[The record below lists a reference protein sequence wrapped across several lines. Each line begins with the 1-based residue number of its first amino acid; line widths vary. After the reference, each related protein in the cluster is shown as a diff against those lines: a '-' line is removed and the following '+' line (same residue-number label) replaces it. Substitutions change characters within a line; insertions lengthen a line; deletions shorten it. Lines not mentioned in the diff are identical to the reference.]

1 MTERTQLNV
10 NISPELLKVLKQN
23 AIKSGL
29 TLAKYVTQLIQSY
42 VSKEDLIEDEHMIN
56 KRINSMES
64 QLIEISEKLN
74 SFNRM
79 IPNTSLKE
87 EKESISDL
95 VSSPR
100 KAAKPKKPSAAN
112 VKRMGELIAQHFKN
126 IQREEVLSAKEAWR
140 LFLDQENSKLMK
152 DEHLT
157 TILDVFRGEENLTLE
172 MIQHIG
178 LTYGRCPVLA
188 DLMTMSDLPIK
199 RELTQLINDVE
210 MYIAHVANNQNKIF
224 EVQPIDV

>member
-10 NISPELLKVLKQN
+10 NISPELLKLLKQN

-100 KAAKPKKPSAAN
+100 KAAKPKKPSSAN
-112 VKRMGELIAQHFKN
+112 IKRMGILIAQHFKD
-126 IQREEVLSAKEAWR
+126 IQREEVLSAKEAWK

-157 TILDVFRGEENLTLE
+157 AILDVFRGEESLTLE
-172 MIQHIG
+172 VIQGIG
-178 LTYGRCPVLA
+178 LKYGRCSVLA
-188 DLMTMSDLPIK
+188 DLRTMSDLPIK
-199 RELTQLINDVE
+199 RELNQLVNDVE
-210 MYIAHVANNQNKIF
+210 MYIAHMANKQNKTF
-224 EVQPIDV
+224 EIQPIDV